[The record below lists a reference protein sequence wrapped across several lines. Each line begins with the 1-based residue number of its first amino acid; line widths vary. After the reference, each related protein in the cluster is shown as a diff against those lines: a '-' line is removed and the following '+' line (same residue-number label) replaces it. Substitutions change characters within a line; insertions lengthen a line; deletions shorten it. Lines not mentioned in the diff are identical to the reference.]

1 MKLIPVLAFLLTL
14 TISGFGQSPDTLW
27 VQGKDLNLKALQLG
41 DYDYVMY
48 FKKAKDSVAKRFY
61 LIKMSVESKSYH
73 NRPAYII
80 NQKWDHDSV
89 AHISYSVFDAK
100 DFSTLYHDTYWK
112 QLGFAM
118 VFDFENK
125 KVDFRMVDSGAK
137 MIADSD
143 RVGVTK
149 DFDESFAKYNLNWHE
164 DLIIYSLLPYKDRR
178 TFAINFFD
186 PGSGPSQVAM
196 YTVIGS
202 DNLVGRGGEKIDC
215 WMLNRYHDNAVPTK
229 GYQRFWIDKKSNEV
243 LKEEDYMGAK
253 GYRYKFK
260 LGVAGV

>member
-112 QLGFAM
+112 QLGYAM

-125 KVDFRMVDSGAK
+125 KVDFRMMDSGAK

-149 DFDESFAKYNLNWHE
+149 DFDESFAKY
-164 DLIIYSLLPYKDRR
+164 
-178 TFAINFFD
+178 
-186 PGSGPSQVAM
+186 
-196 YTVIGS
+196 
-202 DNLVGRGGEKIDC
+202 
-215 WMLNRYHDNAVPTK
+215 
-229 GYQRFWIDKKSNEV
+229 
-243 LKEEDYMGAK
+243 
-253 GYRYKFK
+253 
-260 LGVAGV
+260 